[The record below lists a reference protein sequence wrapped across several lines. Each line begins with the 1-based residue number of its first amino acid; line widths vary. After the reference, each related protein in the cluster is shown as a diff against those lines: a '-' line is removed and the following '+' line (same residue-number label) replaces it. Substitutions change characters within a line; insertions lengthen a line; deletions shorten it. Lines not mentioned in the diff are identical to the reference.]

1 MVAGAVARRVTA
13 SALAVGLMASVACRA
28 TALGGGTGDVERST
42 ASVPGGAAGATTGWV
57 AQGGRGLPGV
67 GKLQDP
73 ALRVGRLPNGLSY
86 YVRANGVP
94 ANRAFLWLVVKAGSV
109 HEEED
114 QRGYAHFLEH
124 MAFNGTARFPRHEI
138 IEFIESSG
146 MRFGADLNAHTG
158 FEETVYKLTV
168 PTDDPWYLD
177 RGLQVLEDWAGGG
190 ITLDSLEVVAER
202 GVVLGEWRLRA
213 LRDTAQERIA
223 NRILDV
229 LYGESRYRDRLP
241 IGLPELLERADPAPL
256 RRFYEAW
263 YRPERMAV
271 IAVGDFDAEWME
283 REIRERFGGLVA
295 VGESPSEVE
304 VSLPAGGEPVIEIL
318 KEDGVGIG
326 VQLFLPVPERPG
338 EAVSALRQELVSQ
351 LLLQHVRG
359 RLVRLRE
366 QSPRPFIDAQV
377 GPGQLVRPGDV
388 LLAVLAATPDSL
400 ERGLGALLTELE
412 RVAQHGVPAGALE
425 REKTRLLR
433 SLESQ
438 AVGEAARSSAVYVE
452 EYARH
457 FLEGG
462 AGALLSAEQ
471 RLELGREVLAEVT
484 AEEVAEAA
492 RRWRELEGL
501 RVVFYLPR
509 ITLGFAPPTRES
521 VLALVDSIRRTPLAA
536 LEEEAAAGEGPLLE
550 RLPEPG
556 RVVGEVVH
564 AASGV
569 VEWRLSNGA
578 RVLFKPSANHPD
590 EVFIRAWSPGGFS
603 LVPDSLFFT
612 SGRMAAVI
620 MTEAAGLGEGER
632 SGLFEALGPRTS
644 LRSLRV
650 EIGYAEESIE
660 VSGSVR
666 ELETLFQLLY
676 VQFTAPRLDSA
687 ALETWARLAKY
698 RRPRSVEHDGL
709 AQYLGRSNPRLRP
722 ITTHL
727 AELARLEEVLA
738 VHRDRFGNAADFTF
752 MVVGAATVEEVKP
765 LVERYVA
772 SLPATGEREE
782 PKGLGTLRLAGEN
795 RSRRDVFDVPRAQT
809 VIVFD
814 GEFGASG
821 EAYFA
826 ERQRLEALTLVL
838 ERRLR
843 NRLREELSGTY
854 GVSVVGQTYELSG
867 ERFRVQIG
875 FDAAPERN
883 MELRREMLAVLEG
896 VREEGASEEELERV
910 VRHQRRLLETR
921 LESNRYWLE
930 QLTLYTRLGLPL
942 ERVVSPYPLSRI
954 TPEELKEAAARYL
967 PSDAY
972 YLFSYM
978 PKREVMEAYEA
989 RRRGG
994 GEAGGLRATIVSGSG
1009 RVPAHRGS
1017 R

>member
-1 MVAGAVARRVTA
+1 MIMARIFFSLRASILAVV
-13 SALAVGLMASVACRA
+13 AVGLTITPLQEAVAVQAEGPASGEGA
-28 TALGGGTGDVERST
+28 ST
-42 ASVPGGAAGATTGWV
+42 VPGGNTF
-57 AQGGRGLPGV
+57 
-67 GKLQDP
+67 QDP

-146 MRFGADLNAHTG
+146 MRFGADLNAHTS

-168 PTDDPWYLD
+168 PTDDPAYID
-177 RGLQVLEDWAGGG
+177 RGLEILEDWAGGG

-213 LRDTAQERIA
+213 LRDTAQERIV

-229 LYGESRYRDRLP
+229 LYGDSRYRERLP
-241 IGLPELLERADPAPL
+241 IGLPELLERASPAPL

-271 IAVGDFDAEWME
+271 IAVGDFDPEAME
-283 REIRERFGGLVA
+283 REIRERFGGLA
-295 VGESPSEVE
+295 VVGGTRPEVE
-304 VSLPAGGEPVIEIL
+304 ASLPAGAEPVIEIL
-318 KEDGVGIG
+318 KENGVGIG
-326 VQLFLPVPERPG
+326 VQLFLPVPERPA
-338 EAVSALRQELVSQ
+338 EAVAALRQELVSM
-351 LLLQHVRG
+351 LLLQHVRD

-366 QSPRPFIDAQV
+366 QAARPFIDAQV
-377 GPGQLVRPGDV
+377 GPGELVRRGDV
-388 LLAVLAATPDSL
+388 ILGMLVATPDSL

-412 RVAQHGVPAGALE
+412 RVAQHGIPAGVLE
-425 REKTRLLR
+425 REKSRILR
-433 SLESQ
+433 YLESQ
-438 AVGEAARSSAVYVE
+438 AAGAAAHSSASYVE

-462 AGALLSAEQ
+462 GALLSAEQ
-471 RLELGREVLAEVT
+471 RLELGREVLAQVT
-484 AEEVAEAA
+484 PEEVAEAA
-492 RRWRELEGL
+492 RQWRELEGL
-501 RVVFYLPR
+501 RVVFYMPR

-521 VLALVDSIRRTPLAA
+521 VLALLDSIRRTPLPP
-536 LEEEAAAGEGPLLE
+536 LEEAAAAGEGPLME
-550 RLPEPG
+550 HLPKPG
-556 RVVGEVVH
+556 RVVGEVRH
-564 AASGV
+564 AAAGV

-590 EVFIRAWSPGGFS
+590 EMFIRAWSPGGFS

-620 MTEAAGLGEGER
+620 MTEAAGLGEGAQ
-632 SGLFEALGPRTS
+632 SGLFEQLGQTTA

-650 EIGYAEESIE
+650 DIGYAEESIE

-666 ELETLFQLLY
+666 ELETLFQLLHQ
-676 VQFTAPRLDSA
+676 QFTAPRLDSA
-687 ALETWARLAKY
+687 ALETWARIAKY
-698 RRPRSVEHDGL
+698 RRPRSEEHDGL
-709 AQYLGRSNPRLRP
+709 AQYLGRLNPRLRP
-722 ITTHL
+722 VTTHL
-727 AELARLEEVLA
+727 AEMARVEEVMA

-752 MVVGAATVEEVKP
+752 ILVGAASAEEVKP
-765 LVERYVA
+765 LVERYIA
-772 SLPATGEREE
+772 SLPATGVREE
-782 PKGLGTLRLAGEN
+782 PKRLGTLRVAGEN
-795 RSRRDVFDVPRAQT
+795 RERRDVFDVPRAQT

-814 GEFGASG
+814 GEFAAAG

-854 GVSVVGQTYELSG
+854 GVSVTGHTYQLSG

-883 MELRREMLAVLEG
+883 MELRQEMRAILDG
-896 VREEGASEEELERV
+896 VRAEGASETELERV
-910 VRHQRRLLETR
+910 VRYQRRLLETR
-921 LESNRYWLE
+921 LQSNRYWLE
-930 QLTLYTRLGLPL
+930 QMTLHNRLGLPL
-942 ERVVSPYPLSRI
+942 DRIVSPYPASVI
-954 TPEELKEAAARYL
+954 EPGELKEAAAKYL

-972 YLFSYM
+972 YLFAYM